1 MLQEFLRHVLGLQAG
16 VGPFVDAVSI
26 HDYEGHEGIDLFH
39 WNYKLD
45 KLREIMA
52 AHGDA
57 KKPLW
62 QTERAMAGV
71 RGNAGFTGI
80 SQGIRISLQRDIL
93 ETYGITNEHNSHYY
107 VNVTGYSDVPTFV
120 FSEAG
125 PHPAALICRIR
136 AAMTRGRKFV
146 GKVDFGP
153 TGNKIF
159 LGLRYQGDD
168 GSTITLRNLGCLDLP
183 LEVGVTGGESLEVV
197 DSFGNTEAV
206 PVNGGKATVTVSQV
220 PCYLRLAQGQNVT
233 IRPWNFGQ
241 NIAAQAKFTYSG
253 GTTSDPKILTDGLFQ
268 GSNTDLPFGDH
279 WHGTYAGKVFNEKPE
294 TFEIAFSRP
303 RTIEK
308 VIFYG
313 VRADNPFCAI
323 LDYDLQYFD
332 SGTWKTIEEVRTPC
346 PPSDVVQTYL
356 CNTIMWYLDNNFFV
370 HQFKTPVKTNKLRMV
385 VRRITLGC
393 ITDMIVSANINA
405 GKPANQW
412 WHASGGELEFREI
425 EIYGPAASAK

>member
-1 MLQEFLRHVLGLQAG
+1 M
-16 VGPFVDAVSI
+16 DAVSI

-253 GTTSDPKILTDGLFQ
+253 GTKSDPKILTDGLFQ

-346 PPSDVVQTYL
+346 PPSDVVQT
-356 CNTIMWYLDNNFFV
+356 
-370 HQFKTPVKTNKLRMV
+370 
-385 VRRITLGC
+385 
-393 ITDMIVSANINA
+393 
-405 GKPANQW
+405 
-412 WHASGGELEFREI
+412 
-425 EIYGPAASAK
+425 

>member
-1 MLQEFLRHVLGLQAG
+1 
-16 VGPFVDAVSI
+16 
-26 HDYEGHEGIDLFH
+26 
-39 WNYKLD
+39 
-45 KLREIMA
+45 
-52 AHGDA
+52 
-57 KKPLW
+57 
-62 QTERAMAGV
+62 
-71 RGNAGFTGI
+71 
-80 SQGIRISLQRDIL
+80 
-93 ETYGITNEHNSHYY
+93 
-107 VNVTGYSDVPTFV
+107 VPTFV
-120 FSEAG
+120 YSESG
-125 PHPAALICRIR
+125 PHPAALVCRTR
-136 AAMTRGRKFV
+136 AAMIRDRKFV
-146 GKVDFGP
+146 GKVKFGP
-153 TGNKIF
+153 TGDKIF

-168 GSTITLRNLGCLDLP
+168 GSTITLRNLGCLDLA

-197 DSFGNTEAV
+197 DGFGNTTAV
-206 PVNGGKATVTVSQV
+206 PVKNGKATVTVSQV

-233 IRPWNFGQ
+233 IRPWNFGK

-253 GTTSDPKILTDGLFQ
+253 GTTSNPKILTDGKFQ
-268 GSNTDLPFGDH
+268 DTYNELSWGER

-294 TFEIAFSRP
+294 TFEIAFRRP

-332 SGTWKTIEEVRTPC
+332 DRARTWKTIEEVRTPC
-346 PPSDVVQTYL
+346 PPSDVVRTYL

-370 HQFKTPVKTNKLRMV
+370 HQFEKPVKTAKLRMV

-412 WHASGGELEFREI
+412 WQASGGELEFREI
-425 EIYGPAASAK
+425 EIYGASAR